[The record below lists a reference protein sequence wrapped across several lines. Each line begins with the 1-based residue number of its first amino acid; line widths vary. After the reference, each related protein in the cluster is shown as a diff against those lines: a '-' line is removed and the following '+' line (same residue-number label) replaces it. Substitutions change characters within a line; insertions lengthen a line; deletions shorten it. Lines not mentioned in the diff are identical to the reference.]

1 VEDAFERLDMLT
13 REENLM
19 TAARTLEVTH
29 RVDDNVKANMELNHH
44 IVNKVTAVE
53 EAVYDVRDNV
63 EVVQGDVCN
72 IKDSVTLTK
81 HGAQTLNSLGFS
93 LTLLRHRQTVMDE
106 TQRLFISR
114 PLIVHHRR

>member
-13 REENLM
+13 KEENLM
-19 TAARTLEVTH
+19 TAARNLEVAH
-29 RVDDNVKANMELNHH
+29 RVMEINHH

-72 IKDSVTLTK
+72 IKDGVALTNR
-81 HGAQTLNSLGFS
+81 GTQTPLNSLGLS
-93 LTLLRHRQTVMDE
+93 LTSLRHRRTAMDE
-106 TQRLFISR
+106 TQRSFLSR
-114 PLIVHHRR
+114 PLIVYHRR